1 MSRAQC
7 PREPEVVQALRRG
20 ALPEDLR
27 GHAQECPDCRE
38 TWAVATRLRELA
50 ASEGPASLPGAG
62 QIWWRAEV
70 VRRLTAE
77 SERAERAARPAM
89 WGMMLG
95 LLAAAGGVV
104 LGLVFGA
111 ERLLAGA
118 LPASATAGELLPI
131 AFVLGSIPLLLLFLV
146 GLGLLAGET

>member
-27 GHAQECPDCRE
+27 GHAEECPDCRE
-38 TWAVATRLRELA
+38 AWAVATRLRELA
-50 ASEGPASLPGAG
+50 ASERPSLPSAG

-77 SERAERAARPAM
+77 SETAEQAARPAM

-95 LLAAAGGVV
+95 LLVAAGGLL

-111 ERLLAGA
+111 EHLLTGL
-118 LPASATAGELLPI
+118 LPASGAPGDLLPI
-131 AFVLGSIPLLLLFLV
+131 LFVLGLIPLILLFLV
-146 GLGLLAGET
+146 GLLVRET